1 MSAKN
6 IQIIFWLKSKSD
18 WRGRGVKVLANMFT
32 KGRHTK
38 SFLVVEPI
46 RGVKPPEPLRNK
58 NQNMNRLKVREGE

>member
-1 MSAKN
+1 
-6 IQIIFWLKSKSD
+6 
-18 WRGRGVKVLANMFT
+18 MFT

-58 NQNMNRLKVREGE
+58 NQNVNRLKVREGE